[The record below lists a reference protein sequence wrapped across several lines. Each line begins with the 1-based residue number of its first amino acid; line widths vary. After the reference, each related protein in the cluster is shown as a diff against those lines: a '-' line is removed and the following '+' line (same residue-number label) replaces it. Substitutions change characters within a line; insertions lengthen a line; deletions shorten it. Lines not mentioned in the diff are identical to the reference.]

1 MRIRNALLDDIKFH
15 GLDHVFHVV
24 YAYNQLL
31 VALGRLGI
39 RKEELRRDLSDVVS
53 NPIVGIEIAEFHQVL
68 CYHSR
73 SYRSGASQTQDL

>member
-1 MRIRNALLDDIKFH
+1 MRIRNALLDDIKLH
-15 GLDHVFHVV
+15 GLDHVFLVV
-24 YAYNQLL
+24 HAPNQLL
-31 VALGRLGI
+31 VALVRLGI

-73 SYRSGASQTQDL
+73 SHRSGASQTQDL